1 MSSEKENIDLKSK
14 EKKHGQIEF
23 VRTNCP
29 VVCNALIIGRLWAS
43 GQAIRTNSI
52 CPCVFFLLSTDSS
65 AGYQPM
71 LASKRVE
78 YVGKAVKVQM

>member
-1 MSSEKENIDLKSK
+1 MN
-14 EKKHGQIEF
+14 
-23 VRTNCP
+23 
-29 VVCNALIIGRLWAS
+29 
-43 GQAIRTNSI
+43 IRTNNPDKLNLSV
-52 CPCVFFLLSTDSS
+52 CFFLVGYRKFHIVLEGTDSS

>member
-1 MSSEKENIDLKSK
+1 MRVCHKSMT
-14 EKKHGQIEF
+14 H
-23 VRTNCP
+23 P
-29 VVCNALIIGRLWAS
+29 H
-43 GQAIRTNSI
+43 
-52 CPCVFFLLSTDSS
+52 FFLLDADSG

>member
-1 MSSEKENIDLKSK
+1 MISVYLLLD
-14 EKKHGQIEF
+14 
-23 VRTNCP
+23 
-29 VVCNALIIGRLWAS
+29 
-43 GQAIRTNSI
+43 
-52 CPCVFFLLSTDSS
+52 FLLDADSS

>member
-1 MSSEKENIDLKSK
+1 M
-14 EKKHGQIEF
+14 
-23 VRTNCP
+23 R
-29 VVCNALIIGRLWAS
+29 VCHKYM
-43 GQAIRTNSI
+43 TH
-52 CPCVFFLLSTDSS
+52 PHFFLLSTDSS